1 MLFDM
6 ISLRCHRMVVVL
18 TPMWVINGG
27 STDGPGIT
35 FSSSNMIIDAS
46 DITGVLLQD
55 ASCIHTPLI
64 NLFLLFFSSV
74 SLIHKSVITLSIKS
88 YIHVF
93 THLPFWVTDLITPPS
108 SWLLT
113 TMFNKWNEKK

>member
-18 TPMWVINGG
+18 TPMWVINDG

-46 DITGVLLQD
+46 DITLAFIL
-55 ASCIHTPLI
+55 H
-64 NLFLLFFSSV
+64 
-74 SLIHKSVITLSIKS
+74 
-88 YIHVF
+88 
-93 THLPFWVTDLITPPS
+93 
-108 SWLLT
+108 
-113 TMFNKWNEKK
+113 